1 MSGLDRLGGA
11 GTSWRG
17 KEGWTLWGK
26 AGTEWLGG
34 VCSGIVWYGWQVR
47 RDKVGHG
54 EVRQVGLG
62 GARWS

>member
-1 MSGLDRLGGA
+1 VVRQVRHGAASSRKVRLVPV
-11 GTSWRG
+11 R
-17 KEGWTLWGK
+17 
-26 AGTEWLGG
+26 
-34 VCSGIVWYGWQVR
+34 QVR